1 MASCAPDTPCSCD
14 CFVSVPPAS
23 AIPAVIFAKNSDRPR
38 DEVQE
43 VVFVPASTHAPGSRL
58 QCTYIEVEQ
67 VPKTHAVI
75 LSRPSWLWGAEMGAN
90 EHGVCIG
97 NEAVWTKEPVGEGEA
112 LLGMDLLRLFMR
124 LGPLRAPS
132 VHWNFCLQPLTPY
145 CPSVPCTSLHTRL
158 ALERSS
164 SALEALRVITG
175 LLESYGQGGSCRE
188 DPTPF
193 CYHNTFLLAD
203 RTEAWVLETAGRL
216 WAAQRIQEGARNI
229 SNQLSIGTDI
239 SAEHPELRT
248 HALAQGWW
256 GGQRPFDFA
265 QVFSLTRQPVRME
278 AAKARFQ
285 AGRELLRQEQGGLT
299 AEGMMNI
306 LRNKES
312 GICMDSGGFRTTASM
327 VSILPQDRT
336 QPCVHFLTA
345 TPDPSRSVFKPFIF
359 GAGAAQVPQVLSP
372 TFGAQD
378 PVRTQPRFQTQ
389 VDRRHTLYRGH
400 QVALGLMESDQDRG
414 QQLRQKQRD
423 LEQEGL
429 EAARGLLS
437 GEQAPPAEK
446 LGALFQAFVERESQ
460 VYA

>member
-1 MASCAPDTPCSCD
+1 
-14 CFVSVPPAS
+14 
-23 AIPAVIFAKNSDRPR
+23 
-38 DEVQE
+38 
-43 VVFVPASTHAPGSRL
+43 
-58 QCTYIEVEQ
+58 
-67 VPKTHAVI
+67 
-75 LSRPSWLWGAEMGAN
+75 MGAN

-112 LLGMDLLRLFMR
+112 LLGMDLLRL
-124 LGPLRAPS
+124 
-132 VHWNFCLQPLTPY
+132 
-145 CPSVPCTSLHTRL
+145 

-164 SALEALRVITG
+164 SAREALHVITG
-175 LLESYGQGGSCRE
+175 LLEHYGQGGGCRE

-239 SAEHPELRT
+239 SAEHPDLRT
-248 HALAQGWW
+248 HAQAQGWW
-256 GGQRPFDFA
+256 GGQGTFDFA
-265 QVFSLTRQPVRME
+265 QVFSLTQQPVRME

-285 AGRELLRQEQGGLT
+285 AGRELLQQQQGGIT
-299 AEGMMNI
+299 AEVMMDI

-327 VSILPQDRT
+327 VSILPQDPT
-336 QPCVHFLTA
+336 QPCIHFLTA

-359 GAGAAQVPQVLSP
+359 GAGTAQAPQVLSP

-378 PVRTQPRFQTQ
+378 PIRTVPRFQTQ
-389 VDRRHTLYRGH
+389 VDRRHTLYCEH
-400 QVALGLMESDQDRG
+400 QKALGLMDREQNQG

-429 EAARGLLS
+429 EAARGLLA
-437 GEQAPPAEK
+437 GEWAPPPQE
-446 LGALFQAFVERESQ
+446 LGGLFQAFVERESQ
-460 VYA
+460 AYA

>member
-1 MASCAPDTPCSCD
+1 MASWSSDTPCSCD

-43 VVFVPASTHAPGSRL
+43 VVFVPAGTHAPGSRL

-67 VPKTHAVI
+67 VSRTHAVI

-112 LLGMDLLRLFMR
+112 LLGMDLLRL
-124 LGPLRAPS
+124 
-132 VHWNFCLQPLTPY
+132 
-145 CPSVPCTSLHTRL
+145 

-164 SALEALRVITG
+164 SALEALRVITD
-175 LLESYGQGGSCRE
+175 LLARYGQGGSCRE

-229 SNQLSIGTDI
+229 SNQLSVGTDI
-239 SAEHPELRT
+239 SAEHADLRT
-248 HALAQGWW
+248 RALAQGWW
-256 GGQRPFDFA
+256 DGQSTFDFA
-265 QVFSLTRQPVRME
+265 QVFSLTQQPVRME
-278 AAKARFQ
+278 AAKARFR
-285 AGRELLRQEQGGLT
+285 AGQQLLQQQQQGGIT
-299 AEGMMNI
+299 AEVMMGI

-327 VSILPQDRT
+327 VSILPRDPT

-359 GAGAAQVPQVLSP
+359 GAGAAQAPQVLSP
-372 TFGAQD
+372 TFGARD

-389 VDRRHTLYRGH
+389 VDRRHTLYLRH
-400 QVALGLMESDQDRG
+400 QVALGLIESEQDRG

-429 EAARGLLS
+429 EAARRLLA
-437 GEQAPPAEK
+437 GEQVPPPQE
-446 LGALFQAFVERESQ
+446 LGGLFQAFVERESQ

>member
-1 MASCAPDTPCSCD
+1 MALSSPDAPCSCD

-23 AIPAVIFAKNSDRPR
+23 AIPAVIFAKNSDRPQ

-43 VVFVPASTHAPGSRL
+43 VVFVPAGTHTPGSRL

-67 VPKTHAVI
+67 VSETHAVI

-90 EHGVCIG
+90 ERGVCIG

-112 LLGMDLLRLFMR
+112 LLGMDLLRL
-124 LGPLRAPS
+124 
-132 VHWNFCLQPLTPY
+132 
-145 CPSVPCTSLHTRL
+145 

-164 SALEALRVITG
+164 SAREALRVITG
-175 LLESYGQGGSCRE
+175 LLERYGQGGSCRE
-188 DPTPF
+188 DPSPF

-203 RTEAWVLETAGRL
+203 RAEAWVLETAGKL

-239 SAEHPELRT
+239 SAEHAELRT
-248 HALAQGWW
+248 HAQAQGWW
-256 GGQRPFDFA
+256 SGQGPFDFA
-265 QVFSLTRQPVRME
+265 QVFSLTQQPVRME

-285 AGRELLRQEQGGLT
+285 AGRELLQRQQGAIT
-299 AEGMMNI
+299 AEVMMGI

-327 VSILPQDRT
+327 VSILPQDPT

-359 GAGAAQVPQVLSP
+359 GVGVAQAPQVLSP

-378 PVRTQPRFQTQ
+378 PVRTLPRFKTQ
-389 VDRRHTLYRGH
+389 VDRRHSLYRGH
-400 QVALGLMESDQDRG
+400 QAALRLMESEQDMG
-414 QQLRQKQRD
+414 QQLQQKQQD

-429 EAARGLLS
+429 EAAQRLLA
-437 GEQAPPAEK
+437 GKWTPTPQE
-446 LGALFQAFVERESQ
+446 LGGLFQAFVERESQ
-460 VYA
+460 AYA

>member
-1 MASCAPDTPCSCD
+1 MASPSPDTPCSCD

-43 VVFVPASTHAPGSRL
+43 VVFIPAGTHTPGSRL

-67 VPKTHAVI
+67 VWKTHAVI

-112 LLGMDLLRLFMR
+112 LLGMDLLRL
-124 LGPLRAPS
+124 
-132 VHWNFCLQPLTPY
+132 
-145 CPSVPCTSLHTRL
+145 

-164 SALEALRVITG
+164 TAQEAVHVIAG
-175 LLESYGQGGSCRE
+175 LLDRYGQGGSCRE
-188 DPTPF
+188 DPVPF

-216 WAAQRIQEGARNI
+216 WAAQRIQGGARNI

-239 SAEHPELRT
+239 SAEHPELRS
-248 HALAQGWW
+248 HAKAQGWW
-256 GGQRPFDFA
+256 TGQGTFDFA
-265 QVFSLTRQPVRME
+265 EVFSLTQQPVRME
-278 AAKARFQ
+278 AAKARFR
-285 AGRELLRQEQGGLT
+285 AGRELLQQRQGSIT
-299 AEGMMNI
+299 AEVMMDI

-327 VSILPQDRT
+327 VSVLPQDPT
-336 QPCVHFLTA
+336 KPCVHFLTA

-359 GAGAAQVPQVLSP
+359 EAGVAQPPQVLSP

-378 PVRTQPRFQTQ
+378 PVRILPRFQTQ
-389 VDRRHTLYRGH
+389 VDRRHSLYRGH
-400 QVALGLMESDQDRG
+400 QAALGLMEEGQDQG
-414 QQLRQKQRD
+414 KQLREKQQS
-423 LEQEGL
+423 LELEGL
-429 EAARGLLS
+429 EALRKLLTGEQTLPPQGLS
-437 GEQAPPAEK
+437 G
-446 LGALFQAFVERESQ
+446 LFQAFVEKEHQ
-460 VYA
+460 AYA

>member
-1 MASCAPDTPCSCD
+1 MRRSMAASSPDAPCSCD

-38 DEVQE
+38 AEVQE

-67 VPKTHAVI
+67 VCKTYAMI

-97 NEAVWTKEPVGEGEA
+97 NEAVWTKEPVAEGEA
-112 LLGMDLLRLFMR
+112 LLGMDLLRL
-124 LGPLRAPS
+124 
-132 VHWNFCLQPLTPY
+132 
-145 CPSVPCTSLHTRL
+145 

-164 SALEALRVITG
+164 SAQEAVHVISC
-175 LLESYGQGGSCRE
+175 LLERHGQGGSCRE
-188 DPTPF
+188 DPEPF

-203 RTEAWVLETAGRL
+203 RKEAWVMETAGRL
-216 WAAQRIQEGARNI
+216 WAAQRIQAGARNI

-239 SAEHPELRT
+239 SAEHPELRS
-248 HALAQGWW
+248 HAQAQGWW
-256 GGQRPFDFA
+256 AGQGTFDFT
-265 QVFSLTRQPVRME
+265 QVFSLTQQPVRME
-278 AAKARFQ
+278 AAKARFR
-285 AGRELLRQEQGGLT
+285 AGRELLQPRQTGAIT
-299 AEGMMNI
+299 AEVMMDI
-306 LRNKES
+306 LRSKES

-327 VSILPQDRT
+327 VSILPQDPS

-359 GAGAAQVPQVLSP
+359 GLGAAQVPQVLSP
-372 TFGAQD
+372 TFGDQD
-378 PVRTQPRFQTQ
+378 PVRILPRFQTQ

-400 QVALGLMESDQDRG
+400 QAAVELMESGQERG
-414 QQLRQKQRD
+414 QQLWQKQRD

-429 EAARGLLS
+429 EIARGLLTS
-437 GEQAPPAEK
+437 EQTPASQQ
-446 LGALFQAFVERESQ
+446 LGSLFQAFVERESQ
-460 VYA
+460 LYA

>member
-1 MASCAPDTPCSCD
+1 MASVCPDTPCSCD

-43 VVFVPASTHAPGSRL
+43 VVFVPAGAHAAGTRL

-67 VPKTHAVI
+67 VSKTYAVI
-75 LSRPSWLWGAEMGAN
+75 LSRPAWLWGAEMGAN

-112 LLGMDLLRLFMR
+112 LLGMDLLRL
-124 LGPLRAPS
+124 
-132 VHWNFCLQPLTPY
+132 
-145 CPSVPCTSLHTRL
+145 
-158 ALERSS
+158 ALERGST
-164 SALEALRVITG
+164 AQEALHVITG
-175 LLESYGQGGSCRE
+175 LLERYGQGGSCRE
-188 DPTPF
+188 DSEPF

-216 WAAQRIQEGARNI
+216 WAAQRIQAGARNI

-239 SAEHPELRT
+239 SAEHPELRS
-248 HALAQGWW
+248 HAQAQGWW
-256 GGQRPFDFA
+256 GGHGSFDFC
-265 QVFSLTRQPVRME
+265 QVFSLTQQPVRME
-278 AAKARFQ
+278 AAKARFR
-285 AGRELLRQEQGGLT
+285 AGRELLQRQQGAIT

-327 VSILPQDRT
+327 VSVLPRDPM

-359 GAGAAQVPQVLSP
+359 EVGAAQVPQVLSP

-378 PVRTQPRFQTQ
+378 PVKTIPRFKTQ
-389 VDRRHTLYRGH
+389 VDRRHPLYRGH
-400 QVALGLMESDQDRG
+400 QVALGLMENEQERG

-429 EAARGLLS
+429 EVVQRLLTS
-437 GEQAPPAEK
+437 QQAPPPQE
-446 LGALFQAFVERESQ
+446 LGGLFQAFVEKESQ
-460 VYA
+460 AYT

>member
-1 MASCAPDTPCSCD
+1 MDLTRSGGGGVRDRAEGLGGRQRMAASSPDAPCSCD

-38 DEVQE
+38 AEVQE

-67 VPKTHAVI
+67 VCKTYAMI

-97 NEAVWTKEPVGEGEA
+97 NEAVWTKEPVAEGEA
-112 LLGMDLLRLFMR
+112 LLGMDLLRL
-124 LGPLRAPS
+124 
-132 VHWNFCLQPLTPY
+132 
-145 CPSVPCTSLHTRL
+145 

-164 SALEALRVITG
+164 SAQEAVHVISC
-175 LLESYGQGGSCRE
+175 LLERHGQGGSCRE
-188 DPTPF
+188 DPEPF

-203 RTEAWVLETAGRL
+203 RKEAWVMETAGRL
-216 WAAQRIQEGARNI
+216 WAAQRIQAGARNI

-239 SAEHPELRT
+239 SAEHPELRS
-248 HALAQGWW
+248 HAQAQGWW
-256 GGQRPFDFA
+256 AGQGTFDFT
-265 QVFSLTRQPVRME
+265 QVFSLTQQPVRME
-278 AAKARFQ
+278 AAKARFR
-285 AGRELLRQEQGGLT
+285 AGRELLQPRQTGAIT
-299 AEGMMNI
+299 AEVMMDI
-306 LRNKES
+306 LRSKES

-327 VSILPQDRT
+327 VSILPQDPS

-359 GAGAAQVPQVLSP
+359 GLGAAQVPQVLSP
-372 TFGAQD
+372 TFGDQD
-378 PVRTQPRFQTQ
+378 PVRILPRFQTQ

-400 QVALGLMESDQDRG
+400 QAAVELMESGQERG
-414 QQLRQKQRD
+414 QQLWQKQRD

-429 EAARGLLS
+429 EIARGLLTS
-437 GEQAPPAEK
+437 EQTPASQQ
-446 LGALFQAFVERESQ
+446 LGSLFQAFVERESQ
-460 VYA
+460 LYA